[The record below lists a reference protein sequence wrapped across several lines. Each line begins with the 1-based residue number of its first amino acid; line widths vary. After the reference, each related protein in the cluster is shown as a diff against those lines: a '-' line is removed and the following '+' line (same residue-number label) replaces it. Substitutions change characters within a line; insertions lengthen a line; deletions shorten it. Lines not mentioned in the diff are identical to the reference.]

1 MSIIKSK
8 LSAKEKYLFQ
18 LKNALLLHFSHRE
31 IQSTLEDLDALFEAG
46 KEDGRTEEET
56 SQSLGTPKEFVET
69 LLEEEGRVRSSKR
82 LKIYVAAGLLLGAAL
97 AVLYKWEVDMDLR
110 PFLLCLA
117 VILVPAFAGYICGG
131 FCLYSPSWKKA
142 GSLKKY
148 IVYLI
153 LSLLI
158 VVMEQAFAIQIYYDY
173 KPLVPYVPASY
184 NLAYFLVIISVL
196 VCLMVFFEL
205 NRGACRS
212 FPALILAMGTIGA
225 SASYMRY
232 LFRYIG
238 EDTHWYLCSLPY
250 LLSIVAAII
259 HSLYMKKRS
268 GKEKEKEI

>member
-56 SQSLGTPKEFVET
+56 CRSLGTPKEFVDS
-69 LLEEEGRVRSSKR
+69 LLEEEGRTRTSKR
-82 LKIYVAAGLLLGAAL
+82 LKIYIAASLLFCAAL
-97 AVLYKWEVDMDLR
+97 AVLYTMEADMDTR
-110 PFLLCLA
+110 PILLCLP
-117 VILVPAFAGYICGG
+117 VILIPAFVGYICGG
-131 FCLYSPSWKKA
+131 FCLYRPSWKRA

-153 LSLLI
+153 LSLLT
-158 VVMEQAFAIQIYYDY
+158 VVVEQLFAVQIYYDY
-173 KPLVPYVPASY
+173 EPLVPYVPASY
-184 NLAYFLVIISVL
+184 NLAYFLVIISIP
-196 VCLMVFFEL
+196 VCLAVFFEV
-205 NRGACRS
+205 NQGGCRS
-212 FPALILAMGTIGA
+212 LSVMILAMGTIGA

-238 EDTHWYLCSLPY
+238 EDTHWYPCSLPY

-259 HSLYMKKRS
+259 YSLYMKKRLV
-268 GKEKEKEI
+268 KEKEIQ

>member
-1 MSIIKSK
+1 MSIIKCK
-8 LSAKEKYLFQ
+8 LSAKERYLFQ
-18 LKNALLLHFSHRE
+18 LKNAMLLYFTRKE
-31 IQSTLEDLDALFEAG
+31 IRSTLEDLDVLFEAG

-56 SQSLGTPKEFVET
+56 CGNLGTPKEFVDT
-69 LLEEEGRVRSSKR
+69 LLEEEGRARSSKR
-82 LKIYVAAGLLLGAAL
+82 LKIYVAAGLLLGVAL

-131 FCLYSPSWKKA
+131 FCLYRPSWKKA

-205 NRGACRS
+205 NRGGCRS
-212 FPALILAMGTIGA
+212 FPALILAMGAIGS

-238 EDTHWYLCSLPY
+238 EDTHWYMCSLPY
-250 LLSIVAAII
+250 LLSIVAVII
-259 HSLYMKKRS
+259 HSLYMKKHLV
-268 GKEKEKEI
+268 KEKEIQ